1 MREGSSGGVTKSK
14 ARPVKVRNRA
24 AASLSG
30 SGTFLVSDTVVN

>member
-14 ARPVKVRNRA
+14 ARLVKVRNK

-30 SGTFLVSDTVVN
+30 GSELRGNQR

>member
-14 ARPVKVRNRA
+14 ARPVKVRNK

-30 SGTFLVSDTVVN
+30 GGTFLVSDTVVN